1 MDLTFSCL
9 SVRPLEHGIW
19 GAQGGAAGVLEAPFW
34 APSGG
39 LESSGSSFLGVS
51 ILDHIL
57 GSFGKGGG
65 GGPFPP
71 QRRADWAVLGSPRQ

>member
-1 MDLTFSCL
+1 MELTFSCL

-39 LESSGSSFLGVS
+39 LESSGSSFLGVP

-57 GSFGKGGG
+57 GSIPEGGG
-65 GGPFPP
+65 LPP
-71 QRRADWAVLGSPRQ
+71 PPGTS